1 MKTNSIFKFFISL
14 FVLISAF
21 SCVDDNA
28 DFATPQVVCTEPDVT
43 VTNTLEE
50 LKANAVGSIHQITD
64 DIVVEGY
71 VVSSDEQGNFF
82 SSLSIQ
88 NLDGTAG
95 VKISMDRRDIYTQIN
110 VGQKVYLKA
119 KNLFIDNDGGDA
131 DVSLGALFNGF
142 IGRLPDIEVD
152 NFVSR
157 SCDAVD
163 PSTLVHPATLSAIND
178 AQLNTLIEFD
188 NVQFK
193 ADEVGGN
200 YFDPNNTLGSATN
213 RYIVDADGNELI
225 VRNSEFSDFANEPL
239 PTGSGKIRGVLSKF
253 RGDYQLVIRN
263 TDDVQFTNERQLW
276 GFANNVTGT
285 LKTIA
290 SLREAFNTGTSN
302 ITDDAIIEGVITMS
316 TQNGNLT
323 SRNAFIQ
330 DDSGAIVIRFDND
343 AHSLFEGYKVRVKV
357 KDLTLG
363 TFAGLLQIS
372 NVNQLSM
379 VQVLEV
385 NATMPPAKTISVDDL
400 LSDTYQGQLVKIDN
414 VQFTQ
419 TLVTFGG
426 GRTITDCTSSFPV
439 FTSSF
444 ASFSDA
450 TVPSG
455 NGTIMGVASNFNG
468 AQLLIRSIGDTAGLT
483 GERCAQAEPFFSENF
498 ESEPNGP
505 DVNIAGWLN
514 VAEAGSVKWHTE
526 AFGGN
531 TYTEFSPYQSG
542 DASNIG
548 WLITPAIDMDSH
560 TGEVL
565 TFETAQ
571 HHYDDAR
578 LEVFISNDF
587 DGTEAGIA
595 NATWV
600 DAGAT
605 LAGNSDNWYS
615 FIPSG
620 NIDLSG
626 YTGQIYVAFKFTGN
640 DSNAS
645 GGFFVDN
652 IMVLGK

>member
-14 FVLISAF
+14 FVLIGTF
-21 SCVDDNA
+21 SCVNDNS
-28 DFATPQVVCTEPDVT
+28 DFATPQVNCTEPAVT
-43 VTNTLEE
+43 VTNTLAE
-50 LKANAVGSIHQITD
+50 LKANAVGAIHQLTQD
-64 DIVVEGY
+64 MVVEGY

-95 VKISMDRRDIYTQIN
+95 VKISMDSRDIYTRIN

-119 KNLFIDNDGGDA
+119 KNLFIDNDGGAA

-152 NFVSR
+152 NFVLR
-157 SCDAVD
+157 SCDAVA
-163 PSTLVHPATLSAIND
+163 PSTLVHSATLSAISD
-178 AQLNTLIEFD
+178 AQLNTLVEYD

-193 ADEVGGN
+193 ANEVGGN
-200 YFDPNNTLGSATN
+200 YFDPNNVLGSATN
-213 RYIVDADGNELI
+213 RHIVDENGNELI
-225 VRNSEFSDFANEPL
+225 VRNSQFSDFANEPL
-239 PTGSGKIRGVLSKF
+239 PVGNGKIRGVLSKF
-253 RGDYQLVIRN
+253 RGEYQLVIRN
-263 TDDVQFTNERQLW
+263 TNDVQFTNARQLW
-276 GFANNVTGT
+276 GFASSITGT

-290 SLREAFNTGTSN
+290 SLRDAFNTGTSN
-302 ITDDAIIEGVITMS
+302 ITDDAVIEGVITMS

-330 DDSGAIVIRFDND
+330 DGSGAIALRFDSD
-343 AHSLFEGYKVRVKV
+343 AHSLFEGYKVRIKV

-363 TFAGLLQIS
+363 AFAGLTQIS
-372 NVNQLSM
+372 NVNQLNM
-379 VQVLEV
+379 VQVLDV
-385 NATMPPAKTISVDDL
+385 NAPMPAAKTISVAEL
-400 LSDTYQGQLVKIDN
+400 LSDAYQAQLVKIDN

-419 TLVTFGG
+419 TLVAFGG
-426 GRTITDCTSSFPV
+426 GKTVTDCNDSFPV
-439 FTSSF
+439 YTSSF
-444 ASFSDA
+444 ASFA
-450 TVPSG
+450 NAIVPSG
-455 NGTIMGVASNFNG
+455 NGTIMGIASNFNG
-468 AQLLIRSIGDTAGLT
+468 AQLLIRSADDTSGMT
-483 GERCAQAEPFFSENF
+483 GGRCVQAEPFFSQNF

-505 DVNIAGWLN
+505 DVNITGWLN
-514 VAEAGSVKWHTE
+514 VAEAGSIKWHTE

-560 TGEVL
+560 TDEIL

-571 HHYDDAR
+571 HHYDNAR
-578 LEVFISNDF
+578 LEVYISSDF
-587 DGTEAGIA
+587 DGTEAGVA
-595 NATWV
+595 TATWV

-605 LAGNSDNWYS
+605 LAGNNDNWYN

-626 YTGQIYVAFKFTGN
+626 YTGHIYVAFKFTGN
-640 DSNAS
+640 DSDAS